1 MSLIFSFDGFTSEL
15 NVVCAHSLA
24 TPAVVI
30 PRSSVHNLQSFACQ
44 FNTGELVTKVLKK
57 SFSDGGQMPPL
68 APP

>member
-1 MSLIFSFDGFTSEL
+1 MSLIFSFNGFTSEL

-44 FNTGELVTKVLKK
+44 FNTGKLVTKVFKK
-57 SFSDGGQMPPL
+57 SFSDGGAN